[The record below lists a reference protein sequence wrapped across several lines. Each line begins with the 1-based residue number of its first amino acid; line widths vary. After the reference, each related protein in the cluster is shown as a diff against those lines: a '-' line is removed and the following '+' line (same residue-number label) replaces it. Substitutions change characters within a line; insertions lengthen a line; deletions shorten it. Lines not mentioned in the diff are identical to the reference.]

1 MAAVEAAVHAFFC
14 AWNEHRA
21 QYFAF
26 GEHFFVNAGV
36 YPKNEPLE
44 TKSETFRAEKGRST
58 I

>member
-1 MAAVEAAVHAFFC
+1 MPFFVPGMST
-14 AWNEHRA
+14 HRA
-21 QYFAF
+21 QYFVF
-26 GEHFFVNAGV
+26 RMHFFVNAEA

>member
-1 MAAVEAAVHAFFC
+1 MPFC
-14 AWNEHRA
+14 VWKSRGRNISFWVA
-21 QYFAF
+21 
-26 GEHFFVNAGV
+26 FFVNGEV

>member
-1 MAAVEAAVHAFFC
+1 MPFFC
-14 AWNEHRA
+14 AWNEHKA
-21 QYFAF
+21 QYFVF
-26 GEHFFVNAGV
+26 RMHFFVNAEA

>member
-1 MAAVEAAVHAFFC
+1 MAAMEAAVHAFFC
-14 AWNEHRA
+14 AWNEHKA
-21 QYFAF
+21 QYFVF
-26 GEHFFVNAGV
+26 RMHFFVNAEA